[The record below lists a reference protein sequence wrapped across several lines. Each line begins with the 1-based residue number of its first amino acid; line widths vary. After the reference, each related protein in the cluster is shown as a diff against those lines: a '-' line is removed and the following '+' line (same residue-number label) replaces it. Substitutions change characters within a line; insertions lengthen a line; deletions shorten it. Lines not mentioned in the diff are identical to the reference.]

1 MGVAIDKKRN
11 VAIIGHGGAG
21 KTVLSEAI
29 LYIAG
34 AINRMGTIE
43 DGNTVSDH
51 DPEEIKR
58 KYSITSAV
66 LPFDF
71 EDHHFTLIDCPGYR
85 DFLGESTSAL
95 NVVDSAIIVVNGSM
109 GVEPQTR
116 IFWETCEKLHLPRL
130 IFISGLDKENA
141 DWDNA
146 ISSCRNEFGKT
157 VAPLC
162 ITIGEHHDLKGV
174 INVLLRKAYM
184 KEGDKIVEKP
194 VPDDYKEATEAAR
207 ADLVESIVELDD
219 ELMMRYMD
227 DDTISTD
234 ELEKAML
241 DGILHGKFCPAVGG
255 SGKET
260 VGIRNLLEIIIHSMP
275 HPGFHEKLHGSKPD
289 GSEESRPPSEDA
301 PLTARVFKVTSE
313 GQVGDVFWMRV
324 WSGKLKNGD
333 TVLNSSTDEQEKI
346 GNLILMRGKERKD
359 VNEVGAGDIVATMK
373 LKHTKMGNTLTAK
386 DSPFILDKIEYRR
399 PVAYEKVEVDDHND
413 LEKVISTLNVL
424 TSADP
429 TLRLVQDEETKEQ
442 VLYGMGPLHLD
453 VARSQVKKRVGV
465 DIKWEKP
472 RIRYRETIT
481 GSGNAQG
488 KYKKQ
493 SGGRGKYGDCHI
505 RLEARERGAGFE
517 FLDEVVGG
525 VVPGRFIP
533 AIEKGIVEAMVNGPL
548 SGSKVIDIKAAVY
561 DGSSHSVDS
570 DELSFKM
577 AAQMG
582 FRSAFEQARPI
593 LLEPIYNVTVQT
605 PDEYTGDV
613 MADLNTRRG
622 RVGGMDQV
630 GNVKEIKAQV
640 PLAEMYQYIN
650 TLRSMTQGQ
659 GSFEMEFASYEQVP
673 SNVQG
678 DIIKAHQANQKAEAH

>member
-29 LYIAG
+29 LYVAG

-58 KYSITSAV
+58 QYSITSAV

-71 EDHHFTLIDCPGYR
+71 EDHHITLIDCPGYR

-95 NVVDSAIIVVNGSM
+95 NVVDSAIIVVNGAM

-116 IFWETCEKLHLPRL
+116 IFWDSCENLHLPRL
-130 IFISGLDKENA
+130 IFISGLDKDNA
-141 DWDNA
+141 DWDSA
-146 ISSCRNEFGKT
+146 IASCRNEFGKV

-162 ITIGEHHDLKGV
+162 ITIGEHHDLQGV
-174 INVLLRKAYM
+174 INVLLQKAYV
-184 KEGDKIVEKP
+184 KEGDKIVEKE
-194 VPDDYKEATEAAR
+194 VPEDYKDKVATAR

-219 ELMMRYMD
+219 ALMMRYMD
-227 DDTISTD
+227 DENISTD
-234 ELEKAML
+234 ELEAAMMH
-241 DGILHGKFCPAVGG
+241 GILHGKFCPAVGG
-255 SGKET
+255 SGKGT
-260 VGIRNLLEIIIHSMP
+260 IGIRNLLEIILHSMP
-275 HPGFHEKLHGSKPD
+275 HPGFHEKIHGLKPD
-289 GSEESRPPSEDA
+289 GSEEFRPPAEDS
-301 PLTARVFKVTSE
+301 PMTARVFKVTSE
-313 GQVGDVFWMRV
+313 GQVGDVYWMRI

-333 TVLNSSTDEQEKI
+333 TVLNSSADDPEKI

-359 VNEVGAGDIVATMK
+359 VNEVSAGDIVATMK
-373 LKHTKMGNTLTAK
+373 LKHTKMGSTLCSK
-386 DSPFILDKIEYRR
+386 DHPFILDAIEYRR
-399 PVAYEKVEVDDHND
+399 PVAYEKVDVDDHND
-413 LEKVISTLNVL
+413 LEKVISALHAVTG
-424 TSADP
+424 SDP
-429 TLRLVQDEETKEQ
+429 TLRIVQDDETKEQ
-442 VLYGMGPLHLD
+442 VVYGMGPLHLD
-453 VARSQVKKRVGV
+453 VARAQVLKRTGVG
-465 DIKWEKP
+465 INWTKP
-472 RIRYRETIT
+472 KIRYRETIT
-481 GSGNAQG
+481 GNAQAQG

-505 RLEARERGAGFE
+505 RLEATERGSGFE
-517 FLDEVVGG
+517 FVDAVVGG
-525 VVPGRFIP
+525 VVPNRFIP
-533 AIEKGIVEAMVNGPL
+533 AIEKGIVEAMVHGPL
-548 SGSKVIDIKAAVY
+548 SGSKVIDIKATVF
-561 DGSSHSVDS
+561 DGSHHSVDS
-570 DELSFKM
+570 DELSFKV

-582 FRSAFEQARPI
+582 FRQAFEQARPI
-593 LLEPIYNVTVQT
+593 LLEPIYNVTVMI

-650 TLRSMTQGQ
+650 TLRSMSQGQ
-659 GSFEMEFASYEQVP
+659 GSFEMEFSNYEQVP

-678 DIIKAHQANQKAEAH
+678 DIIKAHSASREAESH